1 MVYSVAKVSEL
12 VNLSKASI
20 YNKLKLK
27 EFESYITK
35 KQGITYISEDGLK
48 LIQSDLNY
56 YKGNET
62 ANEEVATDTDF
73 INTLKENINYLKE
86 QAKQKD
92 LQFSNQLKEK
102 DRQLENYSKHLNQ
115 AHKLIENNQILLKE
129 KPKQELLLLE
139 EHFQDLD
146 NKFMGIRQD
155 MQERK
160 KPQKGFL
167 SKIFKK

>member
-1 MVYSVAKVSEL
+1 MIYTVAKVSEL

-35 KQGITYISEDGLK
+35 KQGITYISGEGLK
-48 LIQSDLNY
+48 LIQSDLKY
-56 YKGNET
+56 YKDNNT
-62 ANEEVATDTDF
+62 VNEEVATDSDF
-73 INTLKENINYLKE
+73 INTLKDDITYLKD

-102 DRQLENYSKHLNQ
+102 DKQLENYSERLKQ

-129 KPKQELLLLE
+129 KPKQEILLLE

-146 NKFMGIRQD
+146 NKLIEIKD
-155 MQERK
+155 KMQK
-160 KPQKGFL
+160 KDKDHHGLFQKL
-167 SKIFKK
+167 FKK

>member
-1 MVYSVAKVSEL
+1 MIYTVAKVSEL

-35 KQGITYISEDGLK
+35 KQGITYISEEGLK
-48 LIQSDLNY
+48 LIQSDLKY
-56 YKGNET
+56 YKANNT
-62 ANEEVATDTDF
+62 VNEEIATDSDF
-73 INTLKENINYLKE
+73 INTLKEDINYLKD

-92 LQFSNQLKEK
+92 LQFNNQLKEK
-102 DRQLENYSKHLNQ
+102 DRQLENYSERLKQ

-129 KPKQELLLLE
+129 KPKQEILLLK

-146 NKFMGIRQD
+146 NKFMDIRHD
-155 MQERK
+155 MLERK
-160 KPQKGFL
+160 DPPKGFF
-167 SKIFKK
+167 KRMFKK

>member
-1 MVYSVAKVSEL
+1 MIYTVAKVSEL

-35 KQGITYISEDGLK
+35 KQGITYISEEGFK

-56 YKGNET
+56 YKANNT
-62 ANEEVATDTDF
+62 VNEEVATESDF
-73 INTLKENINYLKE
+73 INTLKENINYLKD

-92 LQFSNQLKEK
+92 LQFNNQLKEK
-102 DRQLENYSKHLNQ
+102 DRQLENYSERLKQ

-129 KPKQELLLLE
+129 KPKQEILLLE

-146 NKFMGIRQD
+146 NKFMDIRQD
-155 MQERK
+155 MLERK
-160 KPQKGFL
+160 EPQKGFL
-167 SKIFKK
+167 KRIFKK

>member
-1 MVYSVAKVSEL
+1 LIYTVAKVSEL

-35 KQGITYISEDGLK
+35 KQGITYISEDGFK
-48 LIQSDLNY
+48 LIQSDLKY
-56 YKGNET
+56 YKGNNT
-62 ANEEVATDTDF
+62 VNEEIATDTDF
-73 INTLKENINYLKE
+73 INTLKENISYLKE

-92 LQFSNQLKEK
+92 LQFNNQLKEK
-102 DRQLENYSKHLNQ
+102 DRQLENYSERLNQ

-129 KPKQELLLLE
+129 KPKQEILLLE

-146 NKFMGIRQD
+146 NKFMDIKKD

-160 KPQKGFL
+160 EPQKGFL
-167 SKIFKK
+167 KRMLKK

>member
-1 MVYSVAKVSEL
+1 LIYTVAKVSEL

-35 KQGITYISEDGLK
+35 KQGITYISEEGLK
-48 LIQSDLNY
+48 LIQSDLKY
-56 YKGNET
+56 YKDNNT
-62 ANEEVATDTDF
+62 VNEEVATDSDF
-73 INTLKENINYLKE
+73 INTLKDDITYLKD

-92 LQFSNQLKEK
+92 LQFINQLKEK
-102 DRQLENYSKHLNQ
+102 DKQLENYSERLKQ

-129 KPKQELLLLE
+129 KPKQEILLLE

-146 NKFMGIRQD
+146 NKLIEIKD
-155 MQERK
+155 KMQK
-160 KPQKGFL
+160 KDKDHHGLFQKL
-167 SKIFKK
+167 FKK

>member
-27 EFESYITK
+27 EFENYITK

-62 ANEEVATDTDF
+62 ANEEIATDTDF

-92 LQFSNQLKEK
+92 LQFNNQLKEK
-102 DRQLENYSKHLNQ
+102 DRQLQNYSERLNE

-129 KPKQELLLLE
+129 KPKQEILLLE

-146 NKFMGIRQD
+146 SKFMGIKQD
-155 MQERK
+155 IQARK
-160 KPQKGFL
+160 EPQKGFL